1 MKRIMRIL
9 AVAVMTL
16 VFALPASAAPANYTG
31 WSIDGGAP
39 RFFVNGNMVTNSW
52 VKYGNTFYY
61 MGANGYNVPDT
72 VISAAVVKQAP
83 LNYIDGDVARVQY
96 EAGSPAAPAAR
107 AAQEAQALVA
117 AQNLAAARAQ
127 AAKVQAEA
135 QAAALQEALKQAQAI
150 AAANAQ
156 AAQLQAQAAALQA
169 QAAAISV
176 PVVTATVTAEMVNQG
191 KAEANQITDDYQ
203 AFRLLHPELVSA
215 YGSDTAGL
223 YGKYMSTYGGGEPGA
238 IYLATI
244 ARLYSYYYNSP
255 KYNQHYE
262 DLHNGTHR
270 AYAANGEYIVETCN
284 EAGRNSDHYHK
295 CTKCGHVFKHARLED
310 LQ

>member
-1 MKRIMRIL
+1 MKRIVRFL
-9 AVAVMTL
+9 AATAMTM
-16 VFALPASAAPANYTG
+16 VFALPVFAAPAGYTG
-31 WSIDGGAP
+31 WSIDGGSP
-39 RFFVNGNMVTNSW
+39 RFFVNGDMVTNSW

-61 MGANGYNVPDT
+61 MGANGYTVPDT
-72 VISAAVVKQAP
+72 VISSTIVGVAP
-83 LNYIDGDVARVQY
+83 INYVDGDAAKIQY

-117 AQNLAAARAQ
+117 AQNQAAARA
-127 AAKVQAEA
+127 AVAKAQAEA
-135 QAAALQEALKQAQAI
+135 QAAALQQALQQAQAI

-169 QAAAISV
+169 QAAAITV
-176 PVVTATVTAEMVNQG
+176 PVVPATVTAEMVNQG

-203 AFRLLHPELVSA
+203 AFRLLHPELVQT

-223 YGKYMSTYGGGEPGA
+223 YGRYMTTYGGGEPGGV
-238 IYLATI
+238 YLATI

-255 KYNQHYE
+255 KYNHHFE

-270 AYAANGEYIVETCN
+270 AYAANGEYIVEQCN
-284 EAGRNSDHYHK
+284 ESGHNSEHYHK
-295 CTKCGHVFKHARLED
+295 CTKCGHVFKHSRLKD
-310 LQ
+310 YQ